1 MTAGTRVLRF
11 VSRHFAAFGLATS
24 LLAIPIAVVVALIVN
39 ACCIDFFRS
48 AGYRA
53 VVSTAGRA
61 GRWILVVS
69 AIVLVGEMTAMS
81 VYTIRRGQKR
91 GQKKDDEGR
100 TVTEDRAPNWSLGTR
115 LPIGRTK
122 QKLLVSRREGIRMKS
137 LVDGTATTAERLVAL
152 GIGAAFTSFF
162 LVFVGVSLI
171 LLEQSPIG
179 LLFLTIPSVFF
190 FRFVKNASR
199 DYRRARAR
207 GHR

>member
-11 VSRHFAAFGLATS
+11 VSRHFAAFALATS

-69 AIVLVGEMTAMS
+69 ATVLVGDMTAMS
-81 VYTIRRGQKR
+81 VYTIRR

-115 LPIGRTK
+115 LPMGRTK

>member
-69 AIVLVGEMTAMS
+69 AIVLVGDMTAMS
-81 VYTIRRGQKR
+81 VYTIRR

-115 LPIGRTK
+115 LPMGRTK

-199 DYRRARAR
+199 DYCRARAR

>member
-11 VSRHFAAFGLATS
+11 VSRHFAAFALATS

-53 VVSTAGRA
+53 VVSAAGRA
-61 GRWILVVS
+61 TRAGD
-69 AIVLVGEMTAMS
+69 MTAMS
-81 VYTIRRGQKR
+81 VYTIRRGQK
-91 GQKKDDEGR
+91 KDEEGR

-115 LPIGRTK
+115 LPMGRTK

-152 GIGAAFTSFF
+152 GIAAAFTSFF
-162 LVFVGVSLI
+162 LVFVGVSLV

-179 LLFLTIPSVFF
+179 LLFLTVPSVFF
-190 FRFVKNASR
+190 FRFVKNAWG